1 MNFELILTVLVII
14 SGVITLWD
22 QCVLRK
28 RRKKQFE
35 KQKLVDPHHAEAVLK
50 LPLIIEYARSFFPVL
65 LIVLLIRSFVI
76 QPFRVPTGSL
86 EPTILPGDFIAV
98 NQYAYG
104 LRLPVLHSKIWAVGE
119 PKRGDIVVFRYPPN
133 PRVNYVKRVV
143 GMPGDKLS
151 YINKVLYIN
160 GKPMIQKTIGDAL
173 DIEPDVPIPV
183 IEKEENLN
191 GVKHHIF
198 VRPNYISS
206 GNFYNIVVPK
216 GQYFMMGDNR
226 DNSID
231 SRAWGF
237 MPEKNIIGK
246 AFFTWLS
253 WDSQA
258 HRFRWD
264 HLGSLQ
270 SDNH

>member
-1 MNFELILTVLVII
+1 MNFELILTILVIV

-22 QCVLRK
+22 HCYLRK
-28 RRKKQFE
+28 RRKIRLE
-35 KQKLVDPHHAEAVLK
+35 KQSADPNGATANLK
-50 LPLIIEYARSFFPVL
+50 LPWVIEYARSFFPIL

-86 EPTILPGDFIAV
+86 EPTVLPGDFIAV

-104 LRLPVLHSKIWAVGE
+104 LRLPVLHHKIWAVGE
-119 PKRGDIVVFRYPPN
+119 PKRGDIVVFRYPPD
-133 PRVNYVKRVV
+133 PSVNYVKRVV
-143 GMPGDKLS
+143 GVPGDKIS
-151 YINKVLYIN
+151 YIDKVLYIN
-160 GKPMIQKTIGDAL
+160 GKPMLQKTIGDAL
-173 DIEPDVPIPV
+173 DIEPDNPIPV
-183 IEKEENLN
+183 IEKSENLM
-191 GVKHHIF
+191 GFKHRIF
-198 VRPNYISS
+198 IRPDYTSS

-226 DNSID
+226 DNSLD
-231 SRAWGF
+231 SRVWGF

-246 AFFTWLS
+246 AFFVWLS

-264 HLGSLQ
+264 HLGSL
-270 SDNH
+270 DNGQK